1 MRADRL
7 IAVLMLMQRH
17 GRITAA
23 QVAAELEIS
32 ERTARRDLEALAI
45 AGVPVYSVAGRG
57 GGWELVGG
65 ARTDLS
71 GLSAPE
77 VRALFLAAG
86 SVPGQ
91 PAEVTSA
98 LRKLLHAVPEPFRR
112 EAASA
117 AEAVFVDRTGW
128 SGHEAAAPPRHLDV
142 VQDLVVR
149 GVQADLRY
157 LDRSDVESTRRVHPL
172 GLVARG
178 SLWYLVAD
186 TDTDRGRRTFRV
198 DRVLDVVPAAEPVE
212 RPPGFDLAEAWKA
225 LTAEVPA
232 GAWPV
237 RVVARAE
244 GWTVP
249 ILRNLFGSR
258 LLAVGPS
265 DAGGR
270 HRVEIAGHH
279 LNAIVGPIAGFGPSV
294 DVLEPPEGRVLLA
307 DVGRRLVA
315 HYG

>member
-7 IAVLMLMQRH
+7 IAVLMLLQRH
-17 GRITAA
+17 GRVTAA
-23 QVAAELEIS
+23 QVAHELEIS
-32 ERTARRDLEALAI
+32 ERTARRDLEALGL
-45 AGVPVYSVAGRG
+45 AGVPVYSMAGRG

-71 GLSAPE
+71 GLSGPE

-91 PAEVTSA
+91 SAEVSSA
-98 LRKLLHAVPEPFRR
+98 LRKLLHAVPEPFRQ

-117 AEAVFVDRTGW
+117 AEAVFVDRTTW
-128 SGHEAAAPPRHLDV
+128 SGRGVRVPPRHLDV

-186 TDTDRGRRTFRV
+186 TDRGRRTFRV
-198 DRVLDVVPAAEPVE
+198 DRVLDVIPAAEPVE
-212 RPPGFDLAEAWKA
+212 RPPDFDLAEAWKA
-225 LTAEVPA
+225 LTAEVPV

-244 GWTVP
+244 GWTVQ
-249 ILRNLFGSR
+249 ILRNLFGIR

-265 DAGGR
+265 DADGR

-279 LNAIVGPIAGFGPSV
+279 LDAIVGPIAGFGPSV
-294 DVLEPPEGRVLLA
+294 DVLEPQEGRAFLA
-307 DVGRRLVA
+307 DVGRRLVD